1 MFDRLPASRSSRL
14 DALGAALTGLSLL
27 LHGSVVVSL
36 ILASCLTLPPIA
48 FPKVRPLLAPP
59 VFFFPL
65 STGGAPAPKLG
76 RPHPAS
82 PSPASQPPAETRRLE
97 PPREIPDAASQPP
110 PDTGAVQDTSAGTGP
125 EGDPEGAVDG
135 EAGGRRGGHCVGEG
149 CDPDGSL
156 GAGPAMPGEDAD
168 LDPIRRPGIG
178 DVTEPV
184 LIESSK
190 VLPRYPEL
198 ARRAGVSGRV
208 ILEAIVQIDGTVASV
223 RILRESPPHLGFGE
237 AARAAVARWRYRPGT
252 QQDRPVAVYFTV
264 IVDFAL
270 AR

>member
-1 MFDRLPASRSSRL
+1 MPDAS
-14 DALGAALTGLSLL
+14 
-27 LHGSVVVSL
+27 
-36 ILASCLTLPPIA
+36 
-48 FPKVRPLLAPP
+48 
-59 VFFFPL
+59 
-65 STGGAPAPKLG
+65 
-76 RPHPAS
+76 
-82 PSPASQPPAETRRLE
+82 SQPPADSPSGPVQETS
-97 PPREIPDAASQPP
+97 D
-110 PDTGAVQDTSAGTGP
+110 GTSP
-125 EGDPEGAVDG
+125 QGDPAGALDG
-135 EAGGRRGGHCVGEG
+135 EAGGRRGALCAGEG

-156 GAGPAMPGEDAD
+156 GVGPGIRGEEAD

-223 RILRESPPHLGFGE
+223 RILRETPPHVGFGE
-237 AARAAVARWRYRPGT
+237 AASAAVARWRYRPGT

>member
-1 MFDRLPASRSSRL
+1 MFDQLPASRSPRL
-14 DALGAALTGLSLL
+14 DPLGAALTGLSLL
-27 LHGSVVVSL
+27 LHGSAVVSL
-36 ILASCLTLPPIA
+36 ILAPCLTLPSIA
-48 FPKVRPLLAPP
+48 FPKVRPLIAPP

-65 STGGAPAPKLG
+65 SPGGAPASKLG

-82 PSPASQPPAETRRLE
+82 PSPASPPAETRRLE

-110 PDTGAVQDTSAGTGP
+110 ADSGAVQDASAGTGP

-156 GAGPAMPGEDAD
+156 GAGEGIPGEGTD
-168 LDPIRRPGIG
+168 LDPIQRPGIG

-223 RILRESPPHLGFGE
+223 RILRETPPHVGFGE
-237 AARAAVARWRYRPGT
+237 AASVAVARWRYRPGT